1 MGGFIPTLS
10 LAGITDIAWISVTNS
25 TGLAMAEPVSNK
37 PYRPKKWDSP
47 QTQGESKMPF
57 FIYDENGRYYYFDA
71 VIKAEHRRDRRL
83 TSHPVQ
89 TGSNIT
95 DHSFRIP
102 SSVVFE
108 IGVSDSMSCFE
119 DKSDWNQEKEI
130 LSRSVNAFNHLCRLQ
145 DSGIGFTVTTRLH
158 QYENMVIE
166 SVSAPEVK
174 ETANALKATIRF
186 TEIIVS
192 SNAKIQTVSSD
203 KYVLE
208 ENTKANKQTIQ
219 KELVL
224 TKEELG
230 YINKGNLTKALMNVG
245 LR

>member
-1 MGGFIPTLS
+1 MGGFIPTFS

-25 TGLAMAEPVSNK
+25 TGLAMAEPVTKK
-37 PYRPKKWDSP
+37 PYRPKKWDMP

-71 VIKAEHRRDRRL
+71 VITAEHRRDRRL
-83 TSHPVQ
+83 SSHPVQ

-95 DHSFRIP
+95 DHSFRVP

-108 IGVSDSMSCFE
+108 IGVSDSMNCFE

-145 DSGIGFTVTTRLH
+145 DSGGGFTVTTRLH

-166 SVSAPEVK
+166 SISAPEKK

-219 KELVL
+219 KEVVL
-224 TKEELG
+224 TKEEFSR
-230 YINKGNLTKALMNVG
+230 INKSNLTKALMNAG
-245 LR
+245 LL